1 MADDRKQRVVEIVRI
16 LRQRYPH
23 PRTAL
28 NYENPF
34 QLLVATILSAQSTDV
49 KVNQITPGVFKKYPS
64 PEAFASADP
73 RELEQEIRATGFFR
87 QKTRAIMEASQD
99 IVSRFGG
106 KVPHNMEDLTT
117 LRGVGRKTAN
127 VILSN
132 AFGKPAIPVDTH
144 VLRVSGRLRL
154 VDPRLAQK
162 KEADKVEQELMEITP
177 RKDWNDLSHM
187 LIYLG
192 REICTARNPQ
202 HDICPILHLC
212 PTGQREIGNGR
223 MPH

>member
-16 LRQRYPH
+16 LRERYPH

-28 NYENPF
+28 NHENPF

-49 KVNQITPGVFKKYPS
+49 MVNKVTPGLFKKYPS

-73 RELEQEIRATGFFR
+73 REMEQDIRATGFFR
-87 QKTRAIMEASQD
+87 QKTSAIMEASQD

-106 KVPHNMEDLTT
+106 KVPDNLEDLIE

-127 VILSN
+127 VVLSN

-144 VLRVSGRLRL
+144 VLRLSGRLRL
-154 VDPRLAQK
+154 VDPKLAER
-162 KEADKVEQELMEITP
+162 KEADRVEQELMAITP
-177 RKDWNDLSHM
+177 QEDWSDLSHL
-187 LIYLG
+187 LINLG
-192 REICTARNPQ
+192 REICTARNPK
-202 HDICPILHLC
+202 HDICPILALC
-212 PTGQREIGNGR
+212 PTGQRECGMVHG
-223 MPH
+223 

>member
-1 MADDRKQRVVEIVRI
+1 MADDRKRRVVEIVRI

-49 KVNQITPGVFKKYPS
+49 TVNKISPDLFKKYPS

-87 QKTRAIMEASQD
+87 QKTRAIMEAAQD
-99 IVSRFGG
+99 IVARFGG
-106 KVPHNMEDLTT
+106 RVPDNMEELTE

-132 AFGKPAIPVDTH
+132 AFNKPAIPVDTH
-144 VLRVSGRLRL
+144 VLRLSGRLRL
-154 VDPRLAQK
+154 ADSKLAER
-162 KEADKVEQELMEITP
+162 KEADKIEQELMEITP
-177 RKDWNDLSHM
+177 EGDWSDLSHL
-187 LIYLG
+187 LINLG
-192 REICTARNPQ
+192 REICTARNPK

-212 PTGQREIGNGR
+212 PTGKAVGPGT
-223 MPH
+223 

>member
-49 KVNQITPGVFKKYPS
+49 MVNKISPGLFKKYPN
-64 PEAFASADP
+64 PQAFASADP
-73 RELEQEIRATGFFR
+73 RELEQDIRATGFFR
-87 QKTRAIMEASQD
+87 QKTKAIMEAAQD

-106 KVPHNMEDLTT
+106 KVPDSLEDLTE

-127 VILSN
+127 VVLAN
-132 AFGKPAIPVDTH
+132 AFGKQAIPVDTH
-144 VLRVSGRLRL
+144 VLRVSARLRL
-154 VDPRLAQK
+154 VDPKLAEK
-162 KEADKVEQELMEITP
+162 KEADKVEQELMEIVP
-177 RKDWNDLSHM
+177 EKDWSDLSHL
-187 LIYLG
+187 LINLG
-192 REICTARNPQ
+192 REMCTARNPK
-202 HDICPILHLC
+202 HDICPVLHLC
-212 PTGQREIGNGR
+212 PTGQREMGNG
-223 MPH
+223 